1 MYLNGGGSYH
11 FFIGHGV
18 PFSLKIKVSLYFR
31 VCICVCVRTCT
42 RVCVLGVAIVRK
54 VRGFCFSHNSSSG
67 DKQFDRWCGF
77 TKMSSTKEP
86 AFFCCL
92 HYICSL
98 PCVCVWASPP
108 GSKMVAL
115 FITSGVEKKKVK
127 CKGAKLSPTPLF
139 WIRKTSWLQWSKIL
153 KIFIDLVLSLVLIP
167 MPQKVV
173 SVL

>member
-1 MYLNGGGSYH
+1 MVVVLITFLLDMVCLSVWRLK
-11 FFIGHGV
+11 FLFILGCV
-18 PFSLKIKVSLYFR
+18 YV
-31 VCICVCVRTCT
+31 CVCT
-42 RVCVLGVAIVRK
+42 RARMCVLGVAIVRK
-54 VRGFCFSHNSSSG
+54 VRGFCFSHNNGSG

-77 TKMSSTKEP
+77 TRMSSRKEP
-86 AFFCCL
+86 AFFLCCL

-139 WIRKTSWLQWSKIL
+139 VLNRKNIVITMIKNIKNTYWSS
-153 KIFIDLVLSLVLIP
+153 FISSFHP
-167 MPQKVV
+167 RARE
-173 SVL
+173 SG